1 MPFIRTVLGDIDPED
16 LGVCY
21 AHEHIIIDVSFTI
34 NKEADFLINDVEKST
49 EELIAFRKV
58 GGRAMVD
65 SMPCDCGR
73 NIKKLAEIS
82 RRSGVHIVAPTGLHL
97 QKYYDLGH
105 WGQFYKEDQLL
116 QLFVAEIEE
125 GIDKYEYKGPIIGR
139 TEYKAG
145 LIKIASGLDR
155 LSDYEKKIFAVA
167 AETHR
172 RTGCPIL
179 THTEQGTAALEQ
191 ITFLRD
197 HGVDLAHVVISHTD
211 RRPDPAYHREILSSG
226 VCVEYDSA
234 FRWRIWQGN
243 PTLELVLE
251 LIDEFPG
258 QIMLG
263 MDAARKTYW
272 RSYGGG
278 PGLTYLLTAFSD
290 EMKQRGLTQ
299 QQWERIFIHN
309 PARAYCFA
317 PVQG

>member
-1 MPFIRTVLGDIDPED
+1 MSFIRTVLGDIAPQD

-34 NKEADFLINDVEKST
+34 DKEADFLINDVEKSAR
-49 EELIAFRKV
+49 ELAAFREA

-73 NIKKLAEIS
+73 NVKKLAEIS
-82 RRSGVHIVAPTGLHL
+82 RRSGVHILAPTGLHL

-105 WGQFYKEDQLL
+105 WGQFYQHDQLVG
-116 QLFVAEIEE
+116 LFVAEIEE
-125 GIDKYEYKGPIIGR
+125 GIDKYEYKGPIVGR
-139 TEYKAG
+139 TAYKAG

-155 LSDYEKKIFAVA
+155 LSDYEQKIFAVA
-167 AETHR
+167 ADVHQ

-191 ITFLRD
+191 ITVLQD
-197 HGVDLAHVVISHTD
+197 HGVDLAHVVLSHTD
-211 RRPDPAYHREILSSG
+211 RKPDLAYHQEILSTG
-226 VCVEYDSA
+226 VCVEYDAA
-234 FRWRIWQGN
+234 FRWRVWEGN
-243 PTLELVLE
+243 PTRDLVLG
-251 LIDEFPG
+251 LIETYPN

-278 PGLTYLLTAFSD
+278 PGLTYLLTDFSD
-290 EMKQRGLTQ
+290 ELKQRGLTEA
-299 QQWERIFIHN
+299 QWDQIFIHN
-309 PARAYCFA
+309 PARAYRFA
-317 PVQG
+317 R

>member
-1 MPFIRTVLGDIDPED
+1 MPFVRTILGDIAPDA

-49 EELIAFRKV
+49 EELRAFREA
-58 GGRAMVD
+58 GGQAMVD

-82 RRSGVHIVAPTGLHL
+82 RRSGVHILAPTGLHL

-105 WGQFYKEDQLL
+105 WGQFYKPDQLL

-125 GIDKYEYKGPIIGR
+125 GIDKYEYKGPIVGR
-139 TEYKAG
+139 TAYKAG

-155 LSDYEKKIFAVA
+155 LSAYEKKIFAVA

-191 ITFLRD
+191 ITFLQDR
-197 HGVDLAHVVISHTD
+197 GVDLAHVVISHTD
-211 RRPDPAYHREILSSG
+211 RKHIKSASVFPPPAAPPYRASSH
-226 VCVEYDSA
+226 VSDKNSA
-234 FRWRIWQGN
+234 
-243 PTLELVLE
+243 
-251 LIDEFPG
+251 
-258 QIMLG
+258 
-263 MDAARKTYW
+263 
-272 RSYGGG
+272 
-278 PGLTYLLTAFSD
+278 
-290 EMKQRGLTQ
+290 
-299 QQWERIFIHN
+299 
-309 PARAYCFA
+309 
-317 PVQG
+317 